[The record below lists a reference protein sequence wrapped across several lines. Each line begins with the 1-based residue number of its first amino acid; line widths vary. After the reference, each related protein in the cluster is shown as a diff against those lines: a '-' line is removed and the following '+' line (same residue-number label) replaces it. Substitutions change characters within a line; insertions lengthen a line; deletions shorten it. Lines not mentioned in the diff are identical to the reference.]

1 MLAKFEKRAY
11 AGNEHV
17 WVGKYRNLHNISH
30 WHMEHELIACREG
43 SAQVML
49 DDTMF
54 NITQQQCIFC
64 HSGCVHYISASPDS
78 LLLVCLFNEKMYDPI
93 TSPFTLENPV
103 FEDRYGILPKLSE
116 IRHELQNQP
125 IFFECRTEAMIG
137 EILVDV
143 FRGEPLRK
151 AQWQFS
157 DVITRYKHLDLVLEN
172 FAYLFIWNFQFI
184 NTAFGFSF
192 LRQIPCHKQYAPKII
207 DAIVYFVVC
216 QLQTDRLFNFL
227 PSNQTLNFVPC
238 GFIRFVNKSFYKVV
252 AAGIDPVRLRLCI
265 KLSAKSVNMVN
276 HIPRTVNIGITKTIS
291 IILVFRFT

>member
-64 HSGCVHYISASPDS
+64 HSGRVHYISASPDS

-93 TSPFTLENPV
+93 TSPFALENPV

-137 EILVDV
+137 EILVDI

-157 DVITRYKHLDLVLEN
+157 DVITRYKQLLNYIDLEYEHITYQNAVQFMNMSDAYFSRYFKRQAGMTFSQYLNVVRIEKAVQLLDSAPTMKITDVM
-172 FAYLFIWNFQFI
+172 
-184 NTAFGFSF
+184 
-192 LRQIPCHKQYAPKII
+192 LR
-207 DAIVYFVVC
+207 
-216 QLQTDRLFNFL
+216 
-227 PSNQTLNFVPC
+227 C
-238 GFIRFVNKSFYKVV
+238 GFNTIRSFN
-252 AAGIDPVRLRLCI
+252 R
-265 KLSAKSVNMVN
+265 
-276 HIPRTVNIGITKTIS
+276 
-291 IILVFRFT
+291 VFRAVTGFTPTTLPPGYVLNTRSVPTIQGSFDPTLSDAELLNE

>member
-64 HSGCVHYISASPDS
+64 HSGRVHYISASPDS

-93 TSPFTLENPV
+93 TSPFALENPV

-157 DVITRYKHLDLVLEN
+157 DVITRYKQLLNHIDLEYEHITYQNAVQFMN
-172 FAYLFIWNFQFI
+172 MSDAY
-184 NTAFGFSF
+184 FSRYF
-192 LRQIPCHKQYAPKII
+192 KRQAGITFSQYLNVVRIEKAVQLLNSAPTMKITDVMLR
-207 DAIVYFVVC
+207 
-216 QLQTDRLFNFL
+216 
-227 PSNQTLNFVPC
+227 C
-238 GFIRFVNKSFYKVV
+238 GFNTIRSFN
-252 AAGIDPVRLRLCI
+252 R
-265 KLSAKSVNMVN
+265 
-276 HIPRTVNIGITKTIS
+276 
-291 IILVFRFT
+291 VFREVTGFTPTTLPPGYVLNTRSVPTIQGSFDPTLSDAELLNE

>member
-157 DVITRYKHLDLVLEN
+157 DVITRYKQLLNHIDLEYEHITYRNAVQFMNMSDAYFSRYFKRQAGMTFSQYLNVVRIEKAVQLLDSAPTMKITDVM
-172 FAYLFIWNFQFI
+172 
-184 NTAFGFSF
+184 
-192 LRQIPCHKQYAPKII
+192 LR
-207 DAIVYFVVC
+207 
-216 QLQTDRLFNFL
+216 
-227 PSNQTLNFVPC
+227 C
-238 GFIRFVNKSFYKVV
+238 GFNTIRSFN
-252 AAGIDPVRLRLCI
+252 R
-265 KLSAKSVNMVN
+265 
-276 HIPRTVNIGITKTIS
+276 
-291 IILVFRFT
+291 VFREVTGFTPTTLPPGYVLNTRSVPHHSRQF

>member
-64 HSGCVHYISASPDS
+64 HSGRVHYISASPDS
-78 LLLVCLFNEKMYDPI
+78 LLLVCLFNEKLYDPI
-93 TSPFTLENPV
+93 TSPFALENPV
-103 FEDRYGILPKLSE
+103 FEDRYGIIPKLSE

-157 DVITRYKHLDLVLEN
+157 DVITRYKQLLNHIDLEYEHITYQNAVQFMNMSDAYFSRYFKRQAGMTFSQYLNVVRIEKAVQLLDSAPTMKITDVM
-172 FAYLFIWNFQFI
+172 
-184 NTAFGFSF
+184 
-192 LRQIPCHKQYAPKII
+192 LR
-207 DAIVYFVVC
+207 
-216 QLQTDRLFNFL
+216 
-227 PSNQTLNFVPC
+227 C
-238 GFIRFVNKSFYKVV
+238 GFNTIRSFN
-252 AAGIDPVRLRLCI
+252 R
-265 KLSAKSVNMVN
+265 
-276 HIPRTVNIGITKTIS
+276 
-291 IILVFRFT
+291 VFREVTGFTPTTLPAGYVLNTRSVPTIQGSFDPTLSDAELLNE

>member
-54 NITQQQCIFC
+54 HITQQQCIFC
-64 HSGCVHYISASPDS
+64 HSGRVHYISASPDS
-78 LLLVCLFNEKMYDPI
+78 VLLVCLFDEKLYDPI
-93 TSPFTLENPV
+93 TSPFALENPV

-157 DVITRYKHLDLVLEN
+157 DVITRYKQLLNHIDLEYEHITYQNAVQFMN
-172 FAYLFIWNFQFI
+172 MSDAY
-184 NTAFGFSF
+184 FSRYF
-192 LRQIPCHKQYAPKII
+192 KRQAGMTFSQYLNVVRIEKAVQLLGSAPTMKITDVMLR
-207 DAIVYFVVC
+207 
-216 QLQTDRLFNFL
+216 
-227 PSNQTLNFVPC
+227 C
-238 GFIRFVNKSFYKVV
+238 GFNTIRSFN
-252 AAGIDPVRLRLCI
+252 R
-265 KLSAKSVNMVN
+265 
-276 HIPRTVNIGITKTIS
+276 
-291 IILVFRFT
+291 VFREVTGFTPTTLPPGYVLNTRSVPTIQGSFDPTLSDAELLNE

>member
-64 HSGCVHYISASPDS
+64 HSGRVHYISASPDS
-78 LLLVCLFNEKMYDPI
+78 VLLVCLFDEKMYDPI
-93 TSPFTLENPV
+93 TSPFALENPV

-157 DVITRYKHLDLVLEN
+157 DIITRYKQLLNHIDLEYEHITYQNAVQFMNMSDAYFSRYFKRQAGMTFSQYLNVVRIEKSVQLLDSAPTMKITDVM
-172 FAYLFIWNFQFI
+172 
-184 NTAFGFSF
+184 
-192 LRQIPCHKQYAPKII
+192 LR
-207 DAIVYFVVC
+207 
-216 QLQTDRLFNFL
+216 
-227 PSNQTLNFVPC
+227 C
-238 GFIRFVNKSFYKVV
+238 GFNTIRSFN
-252 AAGIDPVRLRLCI
+252 R
-265 KLSAKSVNMVN
+265 
-276 HIPRTVNIGITKTIS
+276 
-291 IILVFRFT
+291 VFREVTGFTPTTLPPGYVLNTRSVPTIQGSFDPTLSDAELLNE

>member
-11 AGNEHV
+11 AGNEHA

-157 DVITRYKHLDLVLEN
+157 DVITRYKQLLNHIDLEYEHITYRNAVQFMNMSDAYFSRYFKRQAGMTFSQYLNVVRIEKAVQLLDSAPTMKITDVM
-172 FAYLFIWNFQFI
+172 
-184 NTAFGFSF
+184 
-192 LRQIPCHKQYAPKII
+192 LR
-207 DAIVYFVVC
+207 
-216 QLQTDRLFNFL
+216 
-227 PSNQTLNFVPC
+227 C
-238 GFIRFVNKSFYKVV
+238 GFNTIRSFN
-252 AAGIDPVRLRLCI
+252 R
-265 KLSAKSVNMVN
+265 
-276 HIPRTVNIGITKTIS
+276 
-291 IILVFRFT
+291 VFREVTGFTPTTLPPGYVLNTRSVPTIQGSFDPTLSDAELLNE

>member
-64 HSGCVHYISASPDS
+64 HSGRVHYISASPDS

-93 TSPFTLENPV
+93 TSPFALENPV

-157 DVITRYKHLDLVLEN
+157 DVITRYKQLLNYIDLEYEHITYQNAVQFMN
-172 FAYLFIWNFQFI
+172 MSDAY
-184 NTAFGFSF
+184 FSRYF
-192 LRQIPCHKQYAPKII
+192 KRQAGMTFSQYLNVVRIEKAVQLIDSAPTMKITDVMLR
-207 DAIVYFVVC
+207 
-216 QLQTDRLFNFL
+216 
-227 PSNQTLNFVPC
+227 C
-238 GFIRFVNKSFYKVV
+238 GFNTIRSFN
-252 AAGIDPVRLRLCI
+252 R
-265 KLSAKSVNMVN
+265 
-276 HIPRTVNIGITKTIS
+276 
-291 IILVFRFT
+291 VFRAVTGFTPTTLPPGYVLNTRSVPTIQGSFDPTLSDAELLNE

>member
-64 HSGCVHYISASPDS
+64 HSGRVHYISASPGS
-78 LLLVCLFNEKMYDPI
+78 VLLVCLFDEKMYDPI
-93 TSPFTLENPV
+93 TSPFALENPV

-157 DVITRYKHLDLVLEN
+157 DVITRYKQLLNHIDLEYEHITYQNAVQFMNMSDAYFSRYFKRQAGMTFSQYLNVVRIEKAVQLLDSAPTMKITDVM
-172 FAYLFIWNFQFI
+172 
-184 NTAFGFSF
+184 
-192 LRQIPCHKQYAPKII
+192 LR
-207 DAIVYFVVC
+207 
-216 QLQTDRLFNFL
+216 
-227 PSNQTLNFVPC
+227 C
-238 GFIRFVNKSFYKVV
+238 GFNTIRSFN
-252 AAGIDPVRLRLCI
+252 R
-265 KLSAKSVNMVN
+265 
-276 HIPRTVNIGITKTIS
+276 
-291 IILVFRFT
+291 VFREVTGFTPTTLPPGYVLNTRSVPTIQGSFDPTLSDAELLNE

>member
-64 HSGCVHYISASPDS
+64 HSGRVHYISASPDS
-78 LLLVCLFNEKMYDPI
+78 LLLVCLFDEKMYDPI
-93 TSPFTLENPV
+93 TSPFALENPV

-157 DVITRYKHLDLVLEN
+157 DVITRYKQLLNHIDLEYEHITYQNAVQFMN
-172 FAYLFIWNFQFI
+172 MSDAY
-184 NTAFGFSF
+184 FSRYF
-192 LRQIPCHKQYAPKII
+192 KRQAGMTFSQYLNVVRIEKAVQLLNSAPTMKITDVMLR
-207 DAIVYFVVC
+207 
-216 QLQTDRLFNFL
+216 
-227 PSNQTLNFVPC
+227 C
-238 GFIRFVNKSFYKVV
+238 GFNTIRSFN
-252 AAGIDPVRLRLCI
+252 R
-265 KLSAKSVNMVN
+265 
-276 HIPRTVNIGITKTIS
+276 
-291 IILVFRFT
+291 VFREVTGFTPTTLPAGYVLNTHSVPTIQGSFDPTLSDAELLNE

>member
-157 DVITRYKHLDLVLEN
+157 DVITRYKQLLNHIDLEYEHITYRNAVQFMNMSDAYFSRYFKRQAGMTFSQYLNVVRIEKAVQLLDSAPTMKITDVM
-172 FAYLFIWNFQFI
+172 
-184 NTAFGFSF
+184 
-192 LRQIPCHKQYAPKII
+192 LR
-207 DAIVYFVVC
+207 
-216 QLQTDRLFNFL
+216 
-227 PSNQTLNFVPC
+227 C
-238 GFIRFVNKSFYKVV
+238 GFNTIRSFN
-252 AAGIDPVRLRLCI
+252 R
-265 KLSAKSVNMVN
+265 
-276 HIPRTVNIGITKTIS
+276 
-291 IILVFRFT
+291 VFREVTGFTPTTPPPGYVLNTRSVPTIQGSFDPTLSDAELLNE

>member
-64 HSGCVHYISASPDS
+64 HSGRVHYISASPDS

-93 TSPFTLENPV
+93 TSPFALENPV

-125 IFFECRTEAMIG
+125 IFFECRTEAMMG
-137 EILVDV
+137 EILVDI

-157 DVITRYKHLDLVLEN
+157 DVITRYKQLLNHIDLEYEHITYQNAVQFMN
-172 FAYLFIWNFQFI
+172 MSDAY
-184 NTAFGFSF
+184 FSRYF
-192 LRQIPCHKQYAPKII
+192 KRQAGMTFSQYLNVVRIEKAVQLLNSAPTMKITDVMLR
-207 DAIVYFVVC
+207 
-216 QLQTDRLFNFL
+216 
-227 PSNQTLNFVPC
+227 C
-238 GFIRFVNKSFYKVV
+238 GFNTIRSFN
-252 AAGIDPVRLRLCI
+252 R
-265 KLSAKSVNMVN
+265 
-276 HIPRTVNIGITKTIS
+276 
-291 IILVFRFT
+291 VFREVTGFTPTTLPAGYVLNTRSVPTIQGSFDPTLSDAELLNE

>member
-64 HSGCVHYISASPDS
+64 HSGRVHYISASPDS

-157 DVITRYKHLDLVLEN
+157 DVITRYKQLLNHIDLEYEHITYQNAVQFMNMSDAYFSRYFKRQAGMTFSQYLNVVRIEKAVQLLDSAPTMKITDVM
-172 FAYLFIWNFQFI
+172 
-184 NTAFGFSF
+184 
-192 LRQIPCHKQYAPKII
+192 LR
-207 DAIVYFVVC
+207 
-216 QLQTDRLFNFL
+216 
-227 PSNQTLNFVPC
+227 C
-238 GFIRFVNKSFYKVV
+238 GFNTIRSFN
-252 AAGIDPVRLRLCI
+252 R
-265 KLSAKSVNMVN
+265 
-276 HIPRTVNIGITKTIS
+276 
-291 IILVFRFT
+291 VFREVTGFTPTTLPPGYVLNTRSVPTIQGSFDPTLSDAELLNE

>member
-64 HSGCVHYISASPDS
+64 HSGCVHYISAIPDS

-93 TSPFTLENPV
+93 TSPFALENPV

-116 IRHELQNQP
+116 IRHELQNQL

-157 DVITRYKHLDLVLEN
+157 DVITRYKQLLNHIDLEYEHITYQNAVQFMNMSDAYFSRYFKRQAGMTFSQYLNVVRIEKAVQLLDSAPTMKITDVM
-172 FAYLFIWNFQFI
+172 
-184 NTAFGFSF
+184 
-192 LRQIPCHKQYAPKII
+192 LR
-207 DAIVYFVVC
+207 
-216 QLQTDRLFNFL
+216 
-227 PSNQTLNFVPC
+227 C
-238 GFIRFVNKSFYKVV
+238 GFNTIRSFN
-252 AAGIDPVRLRLCI
+252 R
-265 KLSAKSVNMVN
+265 
-276 HIPRTVNIGITKTIS
+276 
-291 IILVFRFT
+291 VFREVTGFTPTTLPPGYVLNTRSVPTIQGSFDPTLSDAELLNE

>member
-49 DDTMF
+49 DGTMF

-93 TSPFTLENPV
+93 TSPFALENPV

-157 DVITRYKHLDLVLEN
+157 DVITRYKQLLNHIDLEYEHITYQNAVQFMNMSDAYFSRYFKRQAGMTFSQYLNVVRIEKAVQLLDSAPTMKITDVM
-172 FAYLFIWNFQFI
+172 
-184 NTAFGFSF
+184 
-192 LRQIPCHKQYAPKII
+192 LR
-207 DAIVYFVVC
+207 
-216 QLQTDRLFNFL
+216 
-227 PSNQTLNFVPC
+227 C
-238 GFIRFVNKSFYKVV
+238 GFNTIRSFN
-252 AAGIDPVRLRLCI
+252 R
-265 KLSAKSVNMVN
+265 
-276 HIPRTVNIGITKTIS
+276 
-291 IILVFRFT
+291 VFREVTGFTPTTLPPGYVLNTRSVPTIQGSFDPTLSDAELLNE

>member
-93 TSPFTLENPV
+93 TSPFTL
-103 FEDRYGILPKLSE
+103 
-116 IRHELQNQP
+116 
-125 IFFECRTEAMIG
+125 
-137 EILVDV
+137 
-143 FRGEPLRK
+143 RK
-151 AQWQFS
+151 
-157 DVITRYKHLDLVLEN
+157 
-172 FAYLFIWNFQFI
+172 
-184 NTAFGFSF
+184 
-192 LRQIPCHKQYAPKII
+192 
-207 DAIVYFVVC
+207 
-216 QLQTDRLFNFL
+216 
-227 PSNQTLNFVPC
+227 PSV
-238 GFIRFVNKSFYKVV
+238 
-252 AAGIDPVRLRLCI
+252 
-265 KLSAKSVNMVN
+265 
-276 HIPRTVNIGITKTIS
+276 
-291 IILVFRFT
+291 

>member
-64 HSGCVHYISASPDS
+64 HSGRVHYISASPDS

-93 TSPFTLENPV
+93 TSTFALENPV

-137 EILVDV
+137 EILVDI

-157 DVITRYKHLDLVLEN
+157 DVITRYKQLLNYIDLEYEHITYQNAVQFMNMSDAYFSRYFKRQAGMTFSQYLNVVRIEKAVQLLDSAPTMKITDVM
-172 FAYLFIWNFQFI
+172 
-184 NTAFGFSF
+184 
-192 LRQIPCHKQYAPKII
+192 LR
-207 DAIVYFVVC
+207 
-216 QLQTDRLFNFL
+216 
-227 PSNQTLNFVPC
+227 C
-238 GFIRFVNKSFYKVV
+238 GFNTIRSFN
-252 AAGIDPVRLRLCI
+252 R
-265 KLSAKSVNMVN
+265 
-276 HIPRTVNIGITKTIS
+276 
-291 IILVFRFT
+291 VFRAVTGFTPTTLPPGYVLNTRSVPTIQGSFDPTLSDAELLNE

>member
-30 WHMEHELIACREG
+30 WHMQHELIACREG

-157 DVITRYKHLDLVLEN
+157 DVITRYKQLLNHIDLEYEHITYRNAVQFMNMSDAYFSRYFKRQAGMTFSQYLNVVRIEKAVQLLDSAPTMKITDVM
-172 FAYLFIWNFQFI
+172 
-184 NTAFGFSF
+184 
-192 LRQIPCHKQYAPKII
+192 LR
-207 DAIVYFVVC
+207 
-216 QLQTDRLFNFL
+216 
-227 PSNQTLNFVPC
+227 C
-238 GFIRFVNKSFYKVV
+238 GFNTIRSFN
-252 AAGIDPVRLRLCI
+252 R
-265 KLSAKSVNMVN
+265 
-276 HIPRTVNIGITKTIS
+276 
-291 IILVFRFT
+291 VFREVTGFTPTTLPPGYVLNTRSVPTIQGSFDPTLSDAELLNE

>member
-93 TSPFTLENPV
+93 TSPFALENPV

-157 DVITRYKHLDLVLEN
+157 DIITRYKQLLNHIDLEYEHITYQNAV
-172 FAYLFIWNFQFI
+172 QFI
-184 NTAFGFSF
+184 NMSDAYFSRYF
-192 LRQIPCHKQYAPKII
+192 KRQAGMTFSQYLNVVRIEKAVQLLDSAPTMKITDVMLR
-207 DAIVYFVVC
+207 
-216 QLQTDRLFNFL
+216 
-227 PSNQTLNFVPC
+227 C
-238 GFIRFVNKSFYKVV
+238 GFNTIRSFN
-252 AAGIDPVRLRLCI
+252 R
-265 KLSAKSVNMVN
+265 
-276 HIPRTVNIGITKTIS
+276 
-291 IILVFRFT
+291 VFREVTGFTPTTLPPGYVLNTRSVPTIQGSFDPTLSDAELLNE

>member
-64 HSGCVHYISASPDS
+64 HSGRVHYISASPDS

-93 TSPFTLENPV
+93 TSPFALENPV

-157 DVITRYKHLDLVLEN
+157 DVITRYKQLLNYIDLEYEHITYQNAVQFMNMSDANFSRYFKRQAGMTFSQYLNVVRIEKAVQLLDSAPTMKITDVM
-172 FAYLFIWNFQFI
+172 
-184 NTAFGFSF
+184 
-192 LRQIPCHKQYAPKII
+192 LR
-207 DAIVYFVVC
+207 
-216 QLQTDRLFNFL
+216 
-227 PSNQTLNFVPC
+227 C
-238 GFIRFVNKSFYKVV
+238 GFNTIRSFN
-252 AAGIDPVRLRLCI
+252 R
-265 KLSAKSVNMVN
+265 
-276 HIPRTVNIGITKTIS
+276 
-291 IILVFRFT
+291 VFRAVTGFTPTTLPPGYVLNTRSVPTIQGSFDPTLSDAELLNE

>member
-54 NITQQQCIFC
+54 HITQQQCIFC
-64 HSGCVHYISASPDS
+64 HSGRVHYISASPDS
-78 LLLVCLFNEKMYDPI
+78 VLLVCLFDEKLYDPI
-93 TSPFTLENPV
+93 TSPFALENPV

-157 DVITRYKHLDLVLEN
+157 DVITRYKQLLNHIDLEYEHITYQNAVQFMNMSDAYFSRYFKRQAGMTFSQYLNVVRIEKAVQLLDSAPTMKITDVM
-172 FAYLFIWNFQFI
+172 
-184 NTAFGFSF
+184 
-192 LRQIPCHKQYAPKII
+192 LR
-207 DAIVYFVVC
+207 
-216 QLQTDRLFNFL
+216 
-227 PSNQTLNFVPC
+227 C
-238 GFIRFVNKSFYKVV
+238 GFNTIRSFN
-252 AAGIDPVRLRLCI
+252 R
-265 KLSAKSVNMVN
+265 
-276 HIPRTVNIGITKTIS
+276 
-291 IILVFRFT
+291 VFREVTGFTPTTLPPGYVLNTRSVPTIQGSFDPTLSDAELLNE

>member
-125 IFFECRTEAMIG
+125 IFFECRTEAMIR

-157 DVITRYKHLDLVLEN
+157 DVITRYKQLLNHIDLEYEHITYRNAVQFMNMSDAYFSRYFKRQAGMTFSQYLNVVRIEKAVQLLDSAPTMKITDVM
-172 FAYLFIWNFQFI
+172 
-184 NTAFGFSF
+184 
-192 LRQIPCHKQYAPKII
+192 LR
-207 DAIVYFVVC
+207 
-216 QLQTDRLFNFL
+216 
-227 PSNQTLNFVPC
+227 C
-238 GFIRFVNKSFYKVV
+238 GFNTIRSFN
-252 AAGIDPVRLRLCI
+252 R
-265 KLSAKSVNMVN
+265 
-276 HIPRTVNIGITKTIS
+276 
-291 IILVFRFT
+291 VFREVTGFTPTTLPPGYVLNTRSVPTIQGSFDPTLSDAELLNE

>member
-17 WVGKYRNLHNISH
+17 WAGKYRNLHNISH

-157 DVITRYKHLDLVLEN
+157 DVITRYKQLLNHIDLEYEHITYRNAVQFMNMSDAYFSRYFKRQAGMTFSQYLNVVRIEKAVQLLDSAPTMKITDVM
-172 FAYLFIWNFQFI
+172 
-184 NTAFGFSF
+184 
-192 LRQIPCHKQYAPKII
+192 LR
-207 DAIVYFVVC
+207 
-216 QLQTDRLFNFL
+216 
-227 PSNQTLNFVPC
+227 C
-238 GFIRFVNKSFYKVV
+238 GFNTIRSFN
-252 AAGIDPVRLRLCI
+252 R
-265 KLSAKSVNMVN
+265 
-276 HIPRTVNIGITKTIS
+276 
-291 IILVFRFT
+291 VFREVTGFTPTTLPPGYVLNTRSVPTIQGSFDPTLSDAELLNE

>member
-54 NITQQQCIFC
+54 HITQQQCIFC
-64 HSGCVHYISASPDS
+64 HSGRVHYISASPDS
-78 LLLVCLFNEKMYDPI
+78 LLLVCLFDEKMYDPI
-93 TSPFTLENPV
+93 TSPFALENPV

-157 DVITRYKHLDLVLEN
+157 DVITRYKQLLNHIDLEYEHITYQNAVQFMN
-172 FAYLFIWNFQFI
+172 MSDAY
-184 NTAFGFSF
+184 FSRYF
-192 LRQIPCHKQYAPKII
+192 KRQAGMTFSQYLNVVRIEKAVQLLNSAPTMKITDVMLR
-207 DAIVYFVVC
+207 
-216 QLQTDRLFNFL
+216 
-227 PSNQTLNFVPC
+227 C
-238 GFIRFVNKSFYKVV
+238 GFNTIRSFN
-252 AAGIDPVRLRLCI
+252 R
-265 KLSAKSVNMVN
+265 
-276 HIPRTVNIGITKTIS
+276 
-291 IILVFRFT
+291 VFREVTGFTPTTLPPGYVLNTRSVPTIQGSFDPTLSDAELLNE

>member
-78 LLLVCLFNEKMYDPI
+78 LLLVCPFNEKMYDPI

-157 DVITRYKHLDLVLEN
+157 DVITRYKQLLNHIDLEYEHITYRNAVQFMNMSDAYFSRYFKRQAGMTFSQYLNVVRIEKAVQLLDSAPTMKITDVM
-172 FAYLFIWNFQFI
+172 
-184 NTAFGFSF
+184 
-192 LRQIPCHKQYAPKII
+192 LR
-207 DAIVYFVVC
+207 
-216 QLQTDRLFNFL
+216 
-227 PSNQTLNFVPC
+227 C
-238 GFIRFVNKSFYKVV
+238 GFNTIRSFN
-252 AAGIDPVRLRLCI
+252 R
-265 KLSAKSVNMVN
+265 
-276 HIPRTVNIGITKTIS
+276 
-291 IILVFRFT
+291 VFREVTGFTPTTLPPGYVLNTRSVPTIQGSFDPTLSDAELLNE

>member
-64 HSGCVHYISASPDS
+64 HSGRVHYISASPDS

-93 TSPFTLENPV
+93 TSPFALENPV

-137 EILVDV
+137 EILVDI

-157 DVITRYKHLDLVLEN
+157 DVITRYKQLLNYIDLEYEHITYQNAVQFMN
-172 FAYLFIWNFQFI
+172 MSDAY
-184 NTAFGFSF
+184 FSRYF
-192 LRQIPCHKQYAPKII
+192 KRQAGMTFSQYLNVVRIEKAVQLLNSAPTMKITDVMLR
-207 DAIVYFVVC
+207 
-216 QLQTDRLFNFL
+216 
-227 PSNQTLNFVPC
+227 C
-238 GFIRFVNKSFYKVV
+238 GFNTIRSFNRVFRAVTGFTPHY
-252 AAGIDPVRLRLCI
+252 ATPRLCT
-265 KLSAKSVNMVN
+265 KYSL
-276 HIPRTVNIGITKTIS
+276 RTHHS
-291 IILVFRFT
+291 RQF

>member
-64 HSGCVHYISASPDS
+64 HSGRVHYISASPDS

-93 TSPFTLENPV
+93 TSPFALENPV

-151 AQWQFS
+151 VQWQFS
-157 DVITRYKHLDLVLEN
+157 DVITRYKQLLNYIDLEYEHITYQNAVQFMNMSDAYFSRYFKRQAGMTFSQYLNVVRIEKAVQLLDSAPTMKITDVM
-172 FAYLFIWNFQFI
+172 
-184 NTAFGFSF
+184 
-192 LRQIPCHKQYAPKII
+192 LR
-207 DAIVYFVVC
+207 
-216 QLQTDRLFNFL
+216 
-227 PSNQTLNFVPC
+227 C
-238 GFIRFVNKSFYKVV
+238 GFNTIRSFN
-252 AAGIDPVRLRLCI
+252 R
-265 KLSAKSVNMVN
+265 
-276 HIPRTVNIGITKTIS
+276 
-291 IILVFRFT
+291 VFRAVTGFTPTTLPPGYVLNTRSVPTIQGSFDPTLSDAELLNE

>member
-78 LLLVCLFNEKMYDPI
+78 LLLVCLFDEKMYDPI
-93 TSPFTLENPV
+93 TSPFALENPV

-157 DVITRYKHLDLVLEN
+157 DVITRYKQLLNHIDLEYEHITYQNAVQFMNMSDAYFSRYFKRQAGMTFSQYLNVVRIEKAVQLLDSAPTMKITDVM
-172 FAYLFIWNFQFI
+172 
-184 NTAFGFSF
+184 
-192 LRQIPCHKQYAPKII
+192 LR
-207 DAIVYFVVC
+207 
-216 QLQTDRLFNFL
+216 
-227 PSNQTLNFVPC
+227 C
-238 GFIRFVNKSFYKVV
+238 GFNTIRSFN
-252 AAGIDPVRLRLCI
+252 R
-265 KLSAKSVNMVN
+265 
-276 HIPRTVNIGITKTIS
+276 
-291 IILVFRFT
+291 VFREVTGFTPTTLPPGYVLNTRSVPTIQGSFDPTLSDAELLNE

>member
-64 HSGCVHYISASPDS
+64 HSGCVHYISARPDS

-93 TSPFTLENPV
+93 TSPFALENPV

-143 FRGEPLRK
+143 FRGEPLRR

-157 DVITRYKHLDLVLEN
+157 DVITRYKQLLNHIDLEYEHITYQNAVQFMNMSDAYFSRYFKRQAGMTFSQYLNVVRIEKAVQLLDSAPTMKITDVM
-172 FAYLFIWNFQFI
+172 
-184 NTAFGFSF
+184 
-192 LRQIPCHKQYAPKII
+192 LR
-207 DAIVYFVVC
+207 
-216 QLQTDRLFNFL
+216 
-227 PSNQTLNFVPC
+227 C
-238 GFIRFVNKSFYKVV
+238 GFNTIRSFN
-252 AAGIDPVRLRLCI
+252 R
-265 KLSAKSVNMVN
+265 
-276 HIPRTVNIGITKTIS
+276 
-291 IILVFRFT
+291 VFREVTGFTPTTLPPGYVLNTRSVPTIQGSFDPTLSDAELLNE

>member
-64 HSGCVHYISASPDS
+64 HSGRVHYISASPDS
-78 LLLVCLFNEKMYDPI
+78 VLLVCLFDEKMYDPI
-93 TSPFTLENPV
+93 TSPFALENPV

-157 DVITRYKHLDLVLEN
+157 DVITRYKQLLNHIDLEYEHITYQNAVQFMNMSDAYFSRYFKRQAGMTFSQYLNVVRIEKAVQLLDSAPTMKITDVM
-172 FAYLFIWNFQFI
+172 
-184 NTAFGFSF
+184 
-192 LRQIPCHKQYAPKII
+192 LR
-207 DAIVYFVVC
+207 
-216 QLQTDRLFNFL
+216 
-227 PSNQTLNFVPC
+227 C
-238 GFIRFVNKSFYKVV
+238 GFNTIRSFN
-252 AAGIDPVRLRLCI
+252 R
-265 KLSAKSVNMVN
+265 
-276 HIPRTVNIGITKTIS
+276 
-291 IILVFRFT
+291 VFREVTGFTPTTLPAGYVLNTRSVPTIQDSFDPTLSDAELLNE

>member
-64 HSGCVHYISASPDS
+64 HSGRVHYISASPDS
-78 LLLVCLFNEKMYDPI
+78 VLLVCLFDEKMYDPI
-93 TSPFTLENPV
+93 TSPLALENPV

-157 DVITRYKHLDLVLEN
+157 DVITRYKQLLNHIDLEYEHITYQNAVQFMNMSDAYFSRYFKRQAGMTFSQYLNVVRIEKAVQLLDSAPTMKITDVM
-172 FAYLFIWNFQFI
+172 
-184 NTAFGFSF
+184 
-192 LRQIPCHKQYAPKII
+192 LR
-207 DAIVYFVVC
+207 
-216 QLQTDRLFNFL
+216 
-227 PSNQTLNFVPC
+227 C
-238 GFIRFVNKSFYKVV
+238 GFNTIRSFN
-252 AAGIDPVRLRLCI
+252 R
-265 KLSAKSVNMVN
+265 
-276 HIPRTVNIGITKTIS
+276 
-291 IILVFRFT
+291 VFREVTGFTPTTLPPGYVLNTRSVPTIQGSFDPTLSDAELLNE

>member
-17 WVGKYRNLHNISH
+17 WVGKYRNLHNIPH

-64 HSGCVHYISASPDS
+64 HSGRVHYISASPDS
-78 LLLVCLFNEKMYDPI
+78 LLLVCLFDEKMYDPI
-93 TSPFTLENPV
+93 TSPFALENPV

-157 DVITRYKHLDLVLEN
+157 DVITRYKQLLNHIDLEYEHITYQNAVQFMNMSDAYFSRYFKRQAGMTFSQYLNVVRIEKAVQLLDSAPTMKITDVM
-172 FAYLFIWNFQFI
+172 
-184 NTAFGFSF
+184 
-192 LRQIPCHKQYAPKII
+192 LR
-207 DAIVYFVVC
+207 
-216 QLQTDRLFNFL
+216 
-227 PSNQTLNFVPC
+227 C
-238 GFIRFVNKSFYKVV
+238 GFNTIRSFN
-252 AAGIDPVRLRLCI
+252 R
-265 KLSAKSVNMVN
+265 
-276 HIPRTVNIGITKTIS
+276 
-291 IILVFRFT
+291 VFREVTGFTPTTLPPGYVLNTRSVPTIQGSFDPTLSDAELLNE

>member
-93 TSPFTLENPV
+93 TPPFTLENPV

-157 DVITRYKHLDLVLEN
+157 DVITRYKQLLNHIDLEYEHITYRNAVQFMNMSDAYFSRYFKRQAGMTFSQYLNVVRIEKAVQLLDSAPTMKITDVM
-172 FAYLFIWNFQFI
+172 
-184 NTAFGFSF
+184 
-192 LRQIPCHKQYAPKII
+192 LR
-207 DAIVYFVVC
+207 
-216 QLQTDRLFNFL
+216 
-227 PSNQTLNFVPC
+227 C
-238 GFIRFVNKSFYKVV
+238 GFNTIRSFN
-252 AAGIDPVRLRLCI
+252 R
-265 KLSAKSVNMVN
+265 
-276 HIPRTVNIGITKTIS
+276 
-291 IILVFRFT
+291 VFREVTGFTPTTLPPGYVLNTRSVPTIQGSFDPTLSDAELLNE

>member
-64 HSGCVHYISASPDS
+64 HSGRVHYISASPDS

-93 TSPFTLENPV
+93 ASPFALENPV

-157 DVITRYKHLDLVLEN
+157 DVITRYKQLLNYIDLEYEHITYQNAVQFMNMSDAYFSRYFKRQAGMTFSQYLNVVRIEKAVQLLDSAPTMKITDVM
-172 FAYLFIWNFQFI
+172 
-184 NTAFGFSF
+184 
-192 LRQIPCHKQYAPKII
+192 LR
-207 DAIVYFVVC
+207 
-216 QLQTDRLFNFL
+216 
-227 PSNQTLNFVPC
+227 C
-238 GFIRFVNKSFYKVV
+238 GFNTIRSFN
-252 AAGIDPVRLRLCI
+252 R
-265 KLSAKSVNMVN
+265 
-276 HIPRTVNIGITKTIS
+276 
-291 IILVFRFT
+291 VFRAVTGFTPTTLPPGYVLNTRSVPTIQGSFDPTLSDAELLNE

>member
-78 LLLVCLFNEKMYDPI
+78 LLLVCLFNEKMYGPI

-157 DVITRYKHLDLVLEN
+157 DVITRYKKLLNHIDLEYEHITYRNAVQFMNMSDAYFSRYFKRQAGMTFSQYLNVVRIEKAVQLLDSAPTMKITDVM
-172 FAYLFIWNFQFI
+172 
-184 NTAFGFSF
+184 
-192 LRQIPCHKQYAPKII
+192 LR
-207 DAIVYFVVC
+207 
-216 QLQTDRLFNFL
+216 
-227 PSNQTLNFVPC
+227 C
-238 GFIRFVNKSFYKVV
+238 GFNTIRSFN
-252 AAGIDPVRLRLCI
+252 R
-265 KLSAKSVNMVN
+265 
-276 HIPRTVNIGITKTIS
+276 
-291 IILVFRFT
+291 VFREVTGFTPTTLPPGYVLNTRSVPTIQGSFDPTLSDAELLNE

>member
-54 NITQQQCIFC
+54 NITQHQCIFC
-64 HSGCVHYISASPDS
+64 HSGRVHYISASPDS
-78 LLLVCLFNEKMYDPI
+78 LLLVCLFNEKMYNPI
-93 TSPFTLENPV
+93 TSPFALENPV

-137 EILVDV
+137 EILVDI
-143 FRGEPLRK
+143 FRGEPLK
-151 AQWQFS
+151 EAQWEFS
-157 DVITRYKHLDLVLEN
+157 DVITRYKQLLNQIDLEYEHITYQDAVQFMNMSDAYFSRYFKRQAGMTFSQYLNVVRIEKAVQLLDSAPTMKITDVM
-172 FAYLFIWNFQFI
+172 
-184 NTAFGFSF
+184 
-192 LRQIPCHKQYAPKII
+192 LR
-207 DAIVYFVVC
+207 
-216 QLQTDRLFNFL
+216 
-227 PSNQTLNFVPC
+227 C
-238 GFIRFVNKSFYKVV
+238 GFNTIRSFN
-252 AAGIDPVRLRLCI
+252 R
-265 KLSAKSVNMVN
+265 
-276 HIPRTVNIGITKTIS
+276 
-291 IILVFRFT
+291 VFRAVTGFTPTTLPPGYVLNTRSVPTIQGSFDPTLSDAELLNE

>member
-17 WVGKYRNLHNISH
+17 LVGKYRNLHNISH

-157 DVITRYKHLDLVLEN
+157 DVITRYKQLLNHIDLEYEHITYRNAVQFMNMSDAYFSRYFKRQAGMTFSQYLNVVRIEKAVQLLDSAPTMKITDVM
-172 FAYLFIWNFQFI
+172 
-184 NTAFGFSF
+184 
-192 LRQIPCHKQYAPKII
+192 LR
-207 DAIVYFVVC
+207 
-216 QLQTDRLFNFL
+216 
-227 PSNQTLNFVPC
+227 C
-238 GFIRFVNKSFYKVV
+238 GFNTIRSFN
-252 AAGIDPVRLRLCI
+252 R
-265 KLSAKSVNMVN
+265 
-276 HIPRTVNIGITKTIS
+276 
-291 IILVFRFT
+291 VFREVTGFTPTTLPPGYVLNTRSVPTIQGSFDPTLSDAELLNE

>member
-64 HSGCVHYISASPDS
+64 HSGRVHYISASPDS
-78 LLLVCLFNEKMYDPI
+78 VLLVCLFDEKMYDPI
-93 TSPFTLENPV
+93 TSPFALENPV

-157 DVITRYKHLDLVLEN
+157 DVITRYKQLLNHIDLEYEHITYQNAVQFMN
-172 FAYLFIWNFQFI
+172 MSDAY
-184 NTAFGFSF
+184 FSRYF
-192 LRQIPCHKQYAPKII
+192 KRQAGMTFSQYLNVVRIEKAVQLLNSAPTMKITDVMLR
-207 DAIVYFVVC
+207 
-216 QLQTDRLFNFL
+216 
-227 PSNQTLNFVPC
+227 C
-238 GFIRFVNKSFYKVV
+238 GFNTIRSFN
-252 AAGIDPVRLRLCI
+252 R
-265 KLSAKSVNMVN
+265 
-276 HIPRTVNIGITKTIS
+276 
-291 IILVFRFT
+291 VFREVTGFTPTTLPPGYVLNTRSVPTIQGSFDPTLSDAELLNE

>member
-64 HSGCVHYISASPDS
+64 HSGRVHYISASPDS

-93 TSPFTLENPV
+93 TSPFALENPV

-125 IFFECRTEAMIG
+125 IFFECRTEAMRG

-157 DVITRYKHLDLVLEN
+157 DVITRYKQLLNYIDLEYEHITYQNAVQFMNMSDAYFSRYFKRQAGMTFSQYLNVVRIEKAVQLLDSAPTMKITDVM
-172 FAYLFIWNFQFI
+172 
-184 NTAFGFSF
+184 
-192 LRQIPCHKQYAPKII
+192 LR
-207 DAIVYFVVC
+207 
-216 QLQTDRLFNFL
+216 
-227 PSNQTLNFVPC
+227 C
-238 GFIRFVNKSFYKVV
+238 GFNTIRSFN
-252 AAGIDPVRLRLCI
+252 R
-265 KLSAKSVNMVN
+265 
-276 HIPRTVNIGITKTIS
+276 
-291 IILVFRFT
+291 VFRAVTGFTPTTLPPGYVLNTRSVPTIQGSFDPTLSDAELLNE